1 MDSDP
6 ERRIVGTP
14 GPAQDEPVEADEV
27 TDPAKEDDDEGWSSE
42 GGATPD
48 GPATATGADD

>member
-27 TDPAKEDDDEGWSSE
+27 TDPAKDDGDEGWSSE